1 MQIIETV
8 DHPLHF
14 VLLPERRSLESEL
27 ELAADTLGNA
37 IHYLLSQR
45 QIHRDAIEILCQA
58 GHRIA
63 HQERRRAARKAI
75 ASCLRAAA

>member
-1 MQIIETV
+1 MQIIEPV

-37 IHYLLSQR
+37 VHYLLSQR
-45 QIHRDAIEILCQA
+45 RVNREAIEILCQA
-58 GHRIA
+58 SRHIA
-63 HQERRRAARKAI
+63 QQERRRAARKTI
-75 ASCLRAAA
+75 AASLRAAA